1 MTVDSCCCRLPA
13 DTVVVVVI
21 ITLGD
26 CLRLI
31 LALGIL
37 ATVWRLFAVAW
48 THTTTH
54 CCVNSAERAALDA
67 SARDAVLAPGAAL
80 DRLAVG
86 DGLLAAHVQRRS
98 AHGQP
103 RQQRPFGEPNP
114 LL

>member
-13 DTVVVVVI
+13 DTVVVVVVI

-26 CLRLI
+26 CLHLI

-54 CCVNSAERAALDA
+54 CVNSAERAALDA
-67 SARDAVLAPGAAL
+67 SARDALLAPGAAL

-86 DGLLAAHVQRRS
+86 DGLLAAHVQRRC